1 MQDLPPAE
9 DLLDSGAQAPVIRMI
24 NALLL
29 QALRERAS
37 DLHFEPY
44 EARSVVRFRVDGVL
58 RDVLEPP
65 RALHAALVSRVK
77 IMASLDIAEK
87 RLPQDGRIALKLGD
101 KQVDV
106 RVSTLP
112 TGPGERVVLRLLDK
126 DSAQLDLTA
135 LGMSE
140 ATLAAVDRLIRE
152 PHGIVLV
159 TGPTG
164 SGKTTTLYAALSR
177 LPRGTLNMMTVE
189 DPVEYALD
197 GVGQTQVNPK
207 IDLDFARALRA
218 ILRQDPDIIMIGEIR
233 DLETAQ
239 IAVQASLTGHLVL
252 ATLHTNDAA
261 SAVTRL
267 ADMGVEPYLLA
278 SSLLGVLAQRLVRT
292 LCPACR
298 DARRADARARRNC
311 SPSSACR
318 RRLPLYAPAGCA
330 ECNDTGYR
338 GRTGVYELIVVDD
351 AMRRLIHD
359 RAPEHALRAAA
370 ARAGTT
376 SLRRDGARWLADG
389 TTSLAE
395 LVRVSR
401 AMSPADA
408 RCPPGRTVPS
418 AARRALKLECARFA
432 TRPSTRRASS
442 SAAHRRRVGAPGAR
456 SPARGGALSHGDR
469 CRRRRRR
476 RRRRGRALAT
486 QRLRLPAQQVALATR
501 QLATLVRSGMPLDQA
516 LVRRRGA
523 GRRCARREALR
534 ARRATLVGA
543 GEPLAGALARWP
555 RTFSDLYRG
564 LVAVAAETGR
574 LPDVLARL
582 ADYLEARRG
591 AEAEIHAGAHLPGAR
606 DGHRA
611 RA

>member
-1 MQDLPPAE
+1 MAVDPPPVRAAPATLAAGIPYAFARNHGVLVAGTDGDALVVLTRPDATVEGIAELKRVLQRPLALRAVDADRFAAELARVYNVAGGGVAQLSEDLSRETDLARLMQDLPPAE
-9 DLLDSGAQAPVIRMI
+9 DLLDSGTQAPVIRMI

-58 RDVLEPP
+58 SDVIEPP
-65 RALHAALVSRVK
+65 RALHAALVSRLK

-135 LGMSE
+135 LGMSTP
-140 ATLAAVDRLIRE
+140 TLGAVDRLIRE

-177 LPRGTLNMMTVE
+177 LDRGSANMMTVE
-189 DPVEYALD
+189 DPIEYALD
-197 GVGQTQVNPK
+197 GVGQTQVNPR
-207 IDLDFARALRA
+207 IELTFARALRA
-218 ILRQDPDIIMIGEIR
+218 ILRQDPDVIMIGEIR

-298 DARRADARARRNC
+298 SAAPPTAGEAALLAEMGVSPAR
-311 SPSSACR
+311 S
-318 RRLPLYAPAGCA
+318 LYAPAGCDQ
-330 ECNDTGYR
+330 CNRSGFR
-338 GRTGVYELIVVDD
+338 GRTGIYELLTVDD
-351 AMRRLIHD
+351 AIRRLIHD
-359 RAPEHALRAAA
+359 RAPEHAVRAAA
-370 ARAGTT
+370 IAAGMTP
-376 SLRRDGARWLADG
+376 LRRDGARWLGDG

-395 LVRVSR
+395 LLRV
-401 AMSPADA
+401 A
-408 RCPPGRTVPS
+408 
-418 AARRALKLECARFA
+418 
-432 TRPSTRRASS
+432 
-442 SAAHRRRVGAPGAR
+442 
-456 SPARGGALSHGDR
+456 
-469 CRRRRRR
+469 
-476 RRRRGRALAT
+476 
-486 QRLRLPAQQVALATR
+486 
-501 QLATLVRSGMPLDQA
+501 
-516 LVRRRGA
+516 
-523 GRRCARREALR
+523 REA
-534 ARRATLVGA
+534 
-543 GEPLAGALARWP
+543 
-555 RTFSDLYRG
+555 
-564 LVAVAAETGR
+564 
-574 LPDVLARL
+574 
-582 ADYLEARRG
+582 
-591 AEAEIHAGAHLPGAR
+591 
-606 DGHRA
+606 
-611 RA
+611 

>member
-1 MQDLPPAE
+1 MATVKESAAPAFAHRIPYAFSRAHGVLAQTEERDGIVVLTRPDATVEGLAELKRVLQRPLLTRAVDAERFATELARAYNVESGVAQMSEDLVRDGDLARLMQDLPPAE

-37 DLHFEPY
+37 DVHFEPY
-44 EARSVVRFRVDGVL
+44 EARSVVRFRIDGVL

-87 RLPQDGRIALKLGD
+87 RLPQDGRLGLKLGD
-101 KQVDV
+101 KLVDV

-135 LGMSE
+135 LGMS
-140 ATLAAVDRLIRE
+140 AGTLAAVDRLIRE

-189 DPVEYALD
+189 DPIEYALD

-261 SAVTRL
+261 SAMTRL

-292 LCPACR
+292 LCTACR
-298 DARRADARARRNC
+298 TPAAATTGEAELLAEIGL
-311 SPSSACR
+311 PSNM
-318 RRLPLYAPAGCA
+318 PLYAPAGCS
-330 ECNDTGYR
+330 ECRDTGYR
-338 GRTGVYELIVVDD
+338 GRSGVYELIVVDD
-351 AMRRLIHD
+351 ALRRLIHE
-359 RAPEHALRAAA
+359 RAPEHALKAAA
-370 ARAGTT
+370 ALAGTT

-401 AMSPADA
+401 
-408 RCPPGRTVPS
+408 
-418 AARRALKLECARFA
+418 
-432 TRPSTRRASS
+432 
-442 SAAHRRRVGAPGAR
+442 
-456 SPARGGALSHGDR
+456 
-469 CRRRRRR
+469 
-476 RRRRGRALAT
+476 
-486 QRLRLPAQQVALATR
+486 
-501 QLATLVRSGMPLDQA
+501 
-516 LVRRRGA
+516 
-523 GRRCARREALR
+523 EA
-534 ARRATLVGA
+534 
-543 GEPLAGALARWP
+543 
-555 RTFSDLYRG
+555 
-564 LVAVAAETGR
+564 
-574 LPDVLARL
+574 
-582 ADYLEARRG
+582 
-591 AEAEIHAGAHLPGAR
+591 
-606 DGHRA
+606 
-611 RA
+611 

>member
-1 MQDLPPAE
+1 MSNATPVVLTVAHRIPYAFARAHGVLPHGEEGDAIVVLTRPDATVDGIAELKRVLKRPLVTRAVDGEHFATELARAYNDAGTRAAQLTDDLSRDADLARLMQDIPPAD

-37 DLHFEPY
+37 DVHFEPY
-44 EARSVVRFRVDGVL
+44 EGRSVVRFRVDGVL

-65 RALHAALVSRVK
+65 RALHGALVSRVK

-87 RLPQDGRIALKLGD
+87 RLPQDGRLALKLGD

-112 TGPGERVVLRLLDK
+112 TGSGERVVLRLLDK

-135 LGMSE
+135 LGMSA

-177 LPRGTLNMMTVE
+177 LPRGALNMMTVE
-189 DPVEYALD
+189 DPIEYALD

-207 IDLDFARALRA
+207 IELDFARALRA

-261 SAVTRL
+261 SAMTRL

-298 DARRADARARRNC
+298 IRTAPTAGEAALL
-311 SPSSACR
+311 AELG
-318 RRLPLYAPAGCA
+318 LPPDQPLHTPAGCG
-330 ECNDTGYR
+330 ECRESGYR
-338 GRTGVYELIVVDD
+338 GRSGVYELIVVDD
-351 AMRRLIHD
+351 ALRRLIHD

-370 ARAGTT
+370 SAAGMV
-376 SLRRDGARWLADG
+376 SLRRDGARWIAGG

-401 AMSPADA
+401 
-408 RCPPGRTVPS
+408 
-418 AARRALKLECARFA
+418 
-432 TRPSTRRASS
+432 
-442 SAAHRRRVGAPGAR
+442 
-456 SPARGGALSHGDR
+456 
-469 CRRRRRR
+469 
-476 RRRRGRALAT
+476 
-486 QRLRLPAQQVALATR
+486 
-501 QLATLVRSGMPLDQA
+501 
-516 LVRRRGA
+516 
-523 GRRCARREALR
+523 EA
-534 ARRATLVGA
+534 
-543 GEPLAGALARWP
+543 
-555 RTFSDLYRG
+555 
-564 LVAVAAETGR
+564 
-574 LPDVLARL
+574 
-582 ADYLEARRG
+582 
-591 AEAEIHAGAHLPGAR
+591 
-606 DGHRA
+606 
-611 RA
+611 

>member
-1 MQDLPPAE
+1 MASVPSAAAGALAQRIPYAFAKAHGVLALAEDGGRVVVLTRPDATVEGIAELKRVLQRPLATRAVDAERFANELARAYNAATAGVAQLSDDLSRDTDLARLMQDLPAAD

-37 DLHFEPY
+37 DIHFEPY

-87 RLPQDGRIALKLGD
+87 RLPQDGRLALKLGD

-135 LGMSE
+135 LGMS
-140 ATLAAVDRLIRE
+140 ATTLAAVDRLIRE

-177 LPRGTLNMMTVE
+177 LPRGALNMMTVE
-189 DPVEYALD
+189 DPIEYALD

-207 IDLDFARALRA
+207 IELDFARALRA

-261 SAVTRL
+261 SAMTRL

-278 SSLLGVLAQRLVRT
+278 SSLLGVLAQRLVRA

-298 DARRADARARRNC
+298 VAVAPTAGEAALLAELGLPPTQPLHAPGGC
-311 SPSSACR
+311 GECR
-318 RRLPLYAPAGCA
+318 G
-330 ECNDTGYR
+330 TGYR

-351 AMRRLIHD
+351 ALRRLIHD

-370 ARAGTT
+370 GATGMT
-376 SLRRDGARWLADG
+376 SLRRDGARWLVAG

-401 AMSPADA
+401 
-408 RCPPGRTVPS
+408 
-418 AARRALKLECARFA
+418 
-432 TRPSTRRASS
+432 
-442 SAAHRRRVGAPGAR
+442 
-456 SPARGGALSHGDR
+456 
-469 CRRRRRR
+469 
-476 RRRRGRALAT
+476 
-486 QRLRLPAQQVALATR
+486 
-501 QLATLVRSGMPLDQA
+501 
-516 LVRRRGA
+516 
-523 GRRCARREALR
+523 EA
-534 ARRATLVGA
+534 
-543 GEPLAGALARWP
+543 
-555 RTFSDLYRG
+555 
-564 LVAVAAETGR
+564 
-574 LPDVLARL
+574 
-582 ADYLEARRG
+582 
-591 AEAEIHAGAHLPGAR
+591 
-606 DGHRA
+606 
-611 RA
+611 